1 MTSAETILKRR
12 DAKAKPHLAQFAPV
26 WIIEEKVIVKD
37 DAVQFEAVFQHN
49 LYGWVSRR
57 YRYDSFNDVLY
68 FKGQGLLD
76 EDAALNI
83 QEQEPYIAAQV
94 ADIPNAY
101 GG

>member
-1 MTSAETILKRR
+1 MTSAETILQRR
-12 DAKAKPHLAQFAPV
+12 DAKVKSHLTQYAPV
-26 WIIEEKVIVKD
+26 WIVNETIIAEDE
-37 DAVQFEAVFQHN
+37 AVQFEAVFQHN

-68 FKGQGLLD
+68 FKGQGVLS
-76 EDAALNI
+76 EEAALNI